1 MTSRISQLTFDCAD
15 PHKLAEF
22 WCAVL
27 DFVVLASDD
36 EGVKIGP
43 SDPAQNNSALPE
55 LLFLRVPEGKT
66 VKNRLHLDINPVG
79 IDQADEVARLLNLGA
94 KHVDIGQGEVSWVVM
109 ADLEG
114 NEFCVLS
121 NADQ

>member
-15 PHKLAEF
+15 PHTLAEF

-27 DFVVLASDD
+27 DFVVLGSDE

-43 SDPAQNNSALPE
+43 SDPNQNKSSLPE

-79 IDQADEVARLLNLGA
+79 IDQADEVSRLLELGA
-94 KHVDIGQGEVSWVVM
+94 RRVDISQGEVSWVVL
-109 ADLEG
+109 AGIEG

-121 NADQ
+121 GRH

>member
-1 MTSRISQLTFDCAD
+1 M
-15 PHKLAEF
+15 
-22 WCAVL
+22 